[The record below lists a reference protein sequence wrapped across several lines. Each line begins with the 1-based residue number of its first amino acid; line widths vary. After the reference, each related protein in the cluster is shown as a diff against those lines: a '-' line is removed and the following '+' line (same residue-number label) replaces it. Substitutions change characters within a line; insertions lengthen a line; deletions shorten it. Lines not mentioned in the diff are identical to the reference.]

1 MSTTALRFGGG
12 WTPALDPPRRG
23 WSPPAVCAVLL
34 WAGLGAGW
42 KGCGLGGAAGRQAGR
57 QARHDLLSGMQS
69 NWWGKRRAFL
79 LARPVCCL
87 LCRHPE
93 LRGGVGCEP
102 CCRKGGSGDPTALL
116 CACSPLALGMMQG
129 GRAASSGEGVRAG
142 TRPIPAAGSRGGI
155 WGSFCFGC
163 ICAGS
168 SGGSRAVVTVG

>member
-1 MSTTALRFGGG
+1 MGGHLH
-12 WTPALDPPRRG
+12 WTPPEEAGARLLSAPCSFELG
-23 WSPPAVCAVLL
+23 WVLGGR
-34 WAGLGAGW
+34 AAGW
-42 KGCGLGGAAGRQAGR
+42 EGRRAGRQAGR
-57 QARHDLLSGMQS
+57 QGTTCCQACKAIGGGNAGLSCWHGLFAACCAGTQS
-69 NWWGKRRAFL
+69 CEGA
-79 LARPVCCL
+79 
-87 LCRHPE
+87 
-93 LRGGVGCEP
+93 VGCEP